1 MLAASRPYILA
12 AAALTATGAV
22 IAAPLLMHQGQSVSK
37 SPSPLPARSIETKLI
52 NAGDIANIPM
62 NLFNDILNIPYNEL
76 EGGGLGSVANSFL
89 FTGTWWVPSSTNL
102 WGIDPGD
109 PTHIALIDNFIP
121 SSAFTE
127 GFTNAQGVY
136 EPGLNY
142 EFAGLLAAELP
153 VSSSCDAISCAP
165 MTPPEVLTGNTGYD
179 RDIGFFAALTGHATD
194 ANGDPNGLF
203 TNFFQVPLQNLF
215 NGYLFQANPAGGTSG
230 EPTYDTGIINPGGP
244 VNDAWA
250 HLLGWGSSGNPF
262 EGGTGAGDTM
272 PWDGV
277 NFQLNLL
284 QPFQTL
290 YDSLTQDPTA
300 ATGVQDL
307 TAAGVMHTFENLEA
321 GFIIDFDPFTAGS
334 PACPAECDIAAGM
347 QIPALVA
354 DIAKMDPSNTVLS
367 TWVTDYAQSP
377 TLVNE
382 PTVDQINNS
391 IALLQTGSYNF
402 SPEQLAEVDAA
413 LGRINPALPELYTNA
428 GIITDPH
435 YLAYVSDPTT
445 TTPLEGLYGG
455 YNPWLDGADFLKVI
469 EAAGSNPVDPTLSAD
484 LQLLLS
490 DFTFPGDPAA
500 LQAVLDGG
508 TVAAAAAAT
517 PGAALDPSALDPGF
531 SVDLSSILASLGG
544 TAGADAMS
552 AAFAEISAQ
561 ITADLAQFVPQS
573 ILAAF

>member
-1 MLAASRPYILA
+1 MVAVSRPNVLA
-12 AAALTATGAV
+12 AAALVATGAV
-22 IAAPLLMHQGQSVSK
+22 IATPVLAHQVPLSV
-37 SPSPLPARSIETKLI
+37 RSMETKLVD
-52 NAGDIANIPM
+52 AGDFGNIPT
-62 NLFNDILNIPYNEL
+62 NLFNDILNIPYNEVD
-76 EGGGLGSVANSFL
+76 GGGLATVANSFL

-121 SSAFTE
+121 FSAFTE

-179 RDIGFFAALTGHATD
+179 RDLGFLAALTGHATD

-215 NGYLFQANPAGGTSG
+215 NGYLFQANPAGGTTG
-230 EPTYDTGIINPGGP
+230 EPGYDTGILNPGGP
-244 VNDAWA
+244 VNDQWA
-250 HLLGWGSSGNPF
+250 QLLGWGSSGNPF
-262 EGGTGAGDTM
+262 EGGTTGADNAM

-307 TAAGVMHTFENLEA
+307 TAAGVSHTFENLMA
-321 GFIIDFDPFTAGS
+321 GFIIDFDPYTAGS
-334 PACPAECDIAAGM
+334 PACPAECDIPAQY
-347 QIPALVA
+347 QIPALVEA
-354 DIAKMDPSNTVLS
+354 ISKADPSNTVLS
-367 TWVTDYAQSP
+367 TWVTDYATNPQ
-377 TLVNE
+377 LVNE

-402 SPEQLAEVDAA
+402 SPEQLADVDAA
-413 LGRINPALPELYTNA
+413 LGRINPELPELYTNA
-428 GIITDPH
+428 GIITDPN
-435 YLAYVSDPTT
+435 YLSYVSDPST
-445 TTPLEGLYGG
+445 TTPLVGEYGG
-455 YNPWLDGADFLKVI
+455 YNPWLEGADFLKVLD
-469 EAAGSNPVDPTLSAD
+469 AAGSNPVDPTLSAD
-484 LQLLLS
+484 LQLLLN
-490 DFTFPGDPAA
+490 DFTFAGDPAA

-508 TVAAAAAAT
+508 TVAAAAAT
-517 PGAALDPSALDPGF
+517 PGAAIDPSALDPSF
-531 SVDLSSILASLGG
+531 STDLSSILAGLGG
-544 TAGADAMS
+544 TAGADALS

-561 ITADLAQFVPQS
+561 ISADLASFVPQS
-573 ILAAF
+573 VLSMF